1 MSSVPWVFGPVLTPP
16 RGRPSAVFPGTAPP
30 LPNPYGTCGQK
41 AHPRRRVLT
50 PRLQRI
56 IHRNDGAENC
66 CTERD
71 GWCLPKTSDNLR
83 DTMSLMIRQTIRS
96 KRPGESR
103 YGVKGCPALG
113 TEQVSLADPSPKKL
127 HPGGIVPPPARSRS
141 PGLPTRSPRVGV
153 TVLSLGAKA
162 GDGPGGPGWSRA
174 GAAIGATALCP
185 DTTLPLP
192 ATCGHVRP
200 VFLHSES
207 RGSGCVCGGGGEE
220 EEWALLVCGCD
231 EGWGR
236 VSPQSGFLRA

>member
-1 MSSVPWVFGPVLTPP
+1 MSCVPWVFSPVLAPP
-16 RGRPSAVFPGTAPP
+16 RSRPSAVFPGTAPP

-103 YGVKGCPALG
+103 
-113 TEQVSLADPSPKKL
+113 
-127 HPGGIVPPPARSRS
+127 
-141 PGLPTRSPRVGV
+141 
-153 TVLSLGAKA
+153 
-162 GDGPGGPGWSRA
+162 
-174 GAAIGATALCP
+174 
-185 DTTLPLP
+185 
-192 ATCGHVRP
+192 
-200 VFLHSES
+200 
-207 RGSGCVCGGGGEE
+207 SG
-220 EEWALLVCGCD
+220 
-231 EGWGR
+231 
-236 VSPQSGFLRA
+236 